1 VAIDTGLFR
10 ISPDVLLD
18 LIVRYA
24 RPHTAYVLAPRHA
37 PDLAIF

>member
-1 VAIDTGLFR
+1 VAIDTSLFR
-10 ISPDVLLD
+10 VWPDVLLD